1 MQFLQQWLLICV
13 KYNVIIVVVVQWVKR
28 LDRSVLTA
36 NQTSDRVSCHIV
48 NNTHCQIRLFNVACQ
63 ALVKCQ
69 LLLSTPTSVMHVWE
83 SVSVSRVMMQISHGN
98 VNWLSRH
105 CQLSTTPS
113 VLLSTKCQSC
123 PIGQSECQQEI
134 EASNASLAFRVPSLW
149 WPHSCPLWANHSQL
163 AMYCSHYR

>member
-1 MQFLQQWLLICV
+1 MCWLLLVWFV
-13 KYNVIIVVVVQWVKR
+13 KKLSHIDCQAISSTVTVDLCQVQCHNCSCCSMSQTTG
-28 LDRSVLTA
+28 SVLTA
-36 NQTSDRVSCHIV
+36 NQTLDRVSCHIV
-48 NNTHCQIRLFNVACQ
+48 NNTHCQIRLFNVTCQ

-83 SVSVSRVMMQISHGN
+83 SVSVSHVMMQISHGN

-123 PIGQSECQQEI
+123 PM
-134 EASNASLAFRVPSLW
+134 ASQNVSKR
-149 WPHSCPLWANHSQL
+149 
-163 AMYCSHYR
+163 